1 MTLLF
6 FNFLKIEIVFFPQGI
21 YDNLDDSYVLF
32 TSENLLFEFFT
43 FWYCWAY
50 FTTNFSFSFK
60 RELFRFVFKEDTCKY
75 LKS

>member
-43 FWYCWAY
+43 FWYC
-50 FTTNFSFSFK
+50 
-60 RELFRFVFKEDTCKY
+60 
-75 LKS
+75 